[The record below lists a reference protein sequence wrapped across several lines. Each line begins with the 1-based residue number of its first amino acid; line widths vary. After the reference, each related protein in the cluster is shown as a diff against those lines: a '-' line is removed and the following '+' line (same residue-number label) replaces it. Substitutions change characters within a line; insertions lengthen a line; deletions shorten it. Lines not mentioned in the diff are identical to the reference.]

1 MFMDKVES
9 NKLPTSM
16 NNLFQIANN
25 PNYDFRSNANDFLV
39 QKPKTNYMKKSTTYN
54 GVIVWN

>member
-9 NKLPTSM
+9 NELPTSK

-25 PNYDFRSNANDFLV
+25 PNYDFRNNANDFLV

-54 GVIVWN
+54 GVIAWN